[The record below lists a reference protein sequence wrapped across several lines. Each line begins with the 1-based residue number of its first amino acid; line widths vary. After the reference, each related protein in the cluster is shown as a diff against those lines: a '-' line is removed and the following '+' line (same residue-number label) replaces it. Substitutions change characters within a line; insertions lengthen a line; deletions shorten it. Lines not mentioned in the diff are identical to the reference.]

1 MEQRKNKQKKPLGS
15 GIWALIFIA
24 VLSAVRGMDDPSAMG
39 AVMAGIVGI
48 VVIAVVVSAVRKAAK
63 ARGGDSTPFRSAASR
78 TAAEA
83 VTSRPAAAPAYTYDG
98 DGDTDRPED
107 VAYENSLFFNASS
120 NKDHRPKVL
129 DRARTEVVDPEEVYS
144 GCWVQAV
151 VNFYPYNKVSRGIGA
166 SLLAIRKIKDGE
178 PLTGSVVTDA
188 DFNDDLLG
196 DIADDDLL

>member
-48 VVIAVVVSAVRKAAK
+48 VVIAVVASAVRKAAK

-98 DGDTDRPED
+98 DGDTDRDRQRRREQ
-107 VAYENSLFFNASS
+107 
-120 NKDHRPKVL
+120 L
-129 DRARTEVVDPEEVYS
+129 DGFLKNGIVDKREYDLLRARHE
-144 GCWVQAV
+144 G
-151 VNFYPYNKVSRGIGA
+151 
-166 SLLAIRKIKDGE
+166 
-178 PLTGSVVTDA
+178 
-188 DFNDDLLG
+188 
-196 DIADDDLL
+196 